1 MHTIVVPSHSRTR
14 RPSRHSKSDR
24 RWSAPVWIILTIL
37 GLAAVVLLTATVL
50 FRPKSVYLISIP
62 AGVTLVGT
70 LTQDLSSADAQ
81 PGQAVT
87 LETSAPIRLSAELT
101 LPPGLVVRG
110 VVSEAGGG
118 GRTAGAPTLAI
129 RFTRIEL
136 QGQAYPIVTEPFQ
149 VGGKDAVEDV
159 AKIEGGVTTRG
170 RQIVIPAGSRLRVRL
185 SQPVSIEYDGTP
197 GGAQIES

>member
-87 LETSAPIRLSAELT
+87 LETSAPIRLNFSA
-101 LPPGLVVRG
+101 
-110 VVSEAGGG
+110 
-118 GRTAGAPTLAI
+118 
-129 RFTRIEL
+129 IEL
-136 QGQAYPIVTEPFQ
+136 L
-149 VGGKDAVEDV
+149 
-159 AKIEGGVTTRG
+159 
-170 RQIVIPAGSRLRVRL
+170 PAC
-185 SQPVSIEYDGTP
+185 PP
-197 GGAQIES
+197 A